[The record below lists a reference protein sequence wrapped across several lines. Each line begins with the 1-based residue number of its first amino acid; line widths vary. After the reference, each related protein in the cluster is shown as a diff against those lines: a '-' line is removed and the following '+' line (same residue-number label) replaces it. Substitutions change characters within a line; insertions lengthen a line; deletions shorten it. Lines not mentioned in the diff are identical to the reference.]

1 MTFFYT
7 TSVKCLAISLGL
19 AFVLTVDA
27 QAQKSLKIGVT
38 SGSPP
43 YILSIEEG
51 KGIDPDILTVIAG
64 RMGYRPV
71 FMPVPF
77 KRRSVILS
85 EKKVDAVTFWTK
97 PEGVTCYPGQ
107 PYRYWRNAL
116 FKVSRKEV
124 PSMDAPMNR
133 IGIFMGSEH
142 LNEQL
147 AAVGIDHT
155 NLQRIFTIKAAVRML
170 LHERLDGYIGDY
182 PTVIYNFKAQ
192 DKEAA
197 FKAEIQHF
205 FRPAPQRLCF
215 ATKELADTFDATL
228 AAIIR
233 DEPNILSDIANQH
246 GLTERITPPLQD

>member
-1 MTFFYT
+1 MTFFYAA
-7 TSVKCLAISLGL
+7 SVKCLATSLGL
-19 AFVLTVDA
+19 AFALTFGA
-27 QAQKSLKIGVT
+27 QAQKALKIGVT

-43 YILSIEEG
+43 YVFSIEEG
-51 KGIDPDILTVIAG
+51 QGIDPDILSVIASK
-64 RMGYRPV
+64 MGYRPV

-77 KRRSVILS
+77 KRRSIILTD
-85 EKKVDAVTFWTK
+85 KKVDAVTFWTK

-124 PSMDAPMNR
+124 PSAGAPMNR

-142 LNEQL
+142 LDEQL
-147 AAVGIDHT
+147 ATVGIDHK
-155 NLQRIFTIKAAVRML
+155 NLQRIFTIKTAVRML

-182 PTVIYNFKAQ
+182 PTVIYNLKAQ
-192 DKEAA
+192 DKEDA

-205 FRPAPQRLCF
+205 FPPAPQRLCF
-215 ATKELADTFDATL
+215 ATKDLADTFDAAL

-233 DEPNILSDIANQH
+233 DEPNIFSDITNQY
-246 GLTERITPPLQD
+246 GLTERITPPLPH